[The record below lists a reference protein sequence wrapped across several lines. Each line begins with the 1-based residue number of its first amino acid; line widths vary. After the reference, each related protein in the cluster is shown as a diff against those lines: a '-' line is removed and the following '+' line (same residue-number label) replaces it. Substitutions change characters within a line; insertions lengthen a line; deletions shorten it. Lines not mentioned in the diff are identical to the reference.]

1 MGLTLEAA
9 AVLKG
14 RCANGEGVILP
25 AQARLRANDDN
36 ARDHI
41 PFLFFYNEQKTL
53 TNVSSLTMIKPS

>member
-14 RCANGEGVILP
+14 GCANGEGVFLP

-41 PFLFFYNEQKTL
+41 PFLFF
-53 TNVSSLTMIKPS
+53 